1 MCRHTR
7 VICNTVYTLY
17 SVCYFM
23 MYIDIPIMK
32 MNTSDTGRDV
42 TRSAWGAG
50 LVLQLPLEQSV
61 QPWGLRE
68 ESWSAEENK
77 LCAIFGPR
85 CLWSLG
91 FPGPRELQGLSP
103 SGPEWPAAARF
114 VLVPA
119 GVGAAPARTG
129 TEVSP
134 SLFPGR
140 GW

>member
-1 MCRHTR
+1 MLLYD
-7 VICNTVYTLY
+7 VY
-17 SVCYFM
+17 
-23 MYIDIPIMK
+23 DISIMK
-32 MNTSDTGRDV
+32 MSKSDTGRDV
-42 TRSAWGAG
+42 TGSASGAG
-50 LVLQLPLEQSV
+50 LVLELPLGQSAG
-61 QPWGLRE
+61 PWGLRE

-85 CLWSLG
+85 CLRSLG

-103 SGPEWPAAARF
+103 SGPEWPDAARV

-134 SLFPGR
+134 LLFPGR